1 MKYIDSLDAASLLL
15 LILILSS
22 SKLFSF
28 LPNYLYIE
36 HGIGKHTD
44 INIIF
49 LYI

>member
-15 LILILSS
+15 LLILS